1 MNTNTKKRAPHV
13 SYASVLVTFRD
24 KRSMVMP
31 EKMLA
36 FLQYI
41 GDNPDLSV
49 AKLTEYPDLNVGT
62 SVKALEIMRKN
73 GLIASVPSKTK
84 VRHRNYR
91 VLAHPDTTTHV
102 ERLAAR
108 HADRDISKGMAG
120 YYRLLSFAGLVPKL
134 VSPITLKLLETIRD
148 FPGKTD
154 EAYAELL
161 GYTHDRTIKILIARL
176 FEQGVTTVRHE
187 SGQYINYLTHPFLII
202 DSIPV
207 LNFSCSHY
215 ERRKGGYFEKAG
227 K

>member
-41 GDNPDLSV
+41 GDNPDMSV
-49 AKLTEYPDLNVGT
+49 AELTETSALNDYTAAKALNVM
-62 SVKALEIMRKN
+62 KANR
-73 GLIASVPSKTK
+73 LIESVPSKTK
-84 VRHRNYR
+84 AGHRNYR
-91 VLAHPDTTTHV
+91 ILTRLDTYTWV
-102 ERLAAR
+102 ERLALS
-108 HADRDISKGMAG
+108 HAERMASKGMAG
-120 YYRLLSFAGLVPKL
+120 YYRLVSFAGLVPKL
-134 VSPITLKLLETIRD
+134 ISPITMKLIETMRD

-154 EAYAELL
+154 QAYAELL
-161 GYTHDRTIKILIARL
+161 GYTKDRSTKHLMAML
-176 FEQGVTTVRHE
+176 FNQGIITVRYEH
-187 SGQYINYLTHPFLII
+187 GQYVNYLTNPFLFI

-207 LNFSCSHY
+207 INFSCSHY
-215 ERRKGGYFEKAG
+215 ERRKGGHFEKVG